1 MSPTQSRLSASAG
14 LVASLTVTAIE
25 LRLHSSGAF
34 PPIDVWTAA
43 TCASSSVWLLRP
55 SREARQAPRDRPGR
69 LLSQRRTTRL
79 LPLGAYDKDLI
90 RCRYRSGV
98 IDLIAQ
104 GTNRIGSRSRTRARR
119 PRREPDGE
127 TMAMIYVDFAVC
139 SIGVISSAVAAVLW
153 FYVSRIKVPD
163 NQDAFIGELQR
174 ISRLNARAAMAFGI
188 AALCAAYIFFQFLE
202 LVPFLLGT

>member
-1 MSPTQSRLSASAG
+1 MSPIQSRLSASAG

-98 IDLIAQ
+98 IDLIAP

-127 TMAMIYVDFAVC
+127 TMAVIYVSFVVC
-139 SIGVISSAVAAVLW
+139 LIGIISSVVAAVLW
-153 FYVSRIKVPD
+153 LKASRIKVPD
-163 NQDAFIGELQR
+163 NKSAIIGELQQT
-174 ISRLNARAAMAFGI
+174 SRFKARAAVATGI
-188 AALCAAYIFFQFLE
+188 AFLCGAYIWYVFA
-202 LVPFLLGT
+202 V